1 MPDLNNQH
9 IQEILANL
17 RELGSRVDEE
27 SFNIGIEYGRYL
39 QKENI
44 DNQRLD
50 YFVQRENTNN
60 QFDAK
65 RELIH
70 ELRQQVGLLLFNA
83 ITDATAQ
90 GFLVNFEINELEE
103 TAKFPKVVSERY
115 KIQHLYSEEMEGRA
129 SFDLAFELTNELKVL
144 FEQAKTKSTIK
155 YFVAT
160 LTLPVN
166 HKQLKAELL
175 NSGRLAITARH
186 CPMSV
191 HELHSIVK
199 AVKEHVSNVCTQ

>member
-9 IQEILANL
+9 IQTILANL
-17 RELGSRVDEE
+17 RELGSRADKE

-39 QKENI
+39 QNENI
-44 DNQRLD
+44 ANQRLD
-50 YFVQRENTNN
+50 FFVQRENANN

-65 RELIH
+65 RELID
-70 ELRQQVGLLLFNA
+70 ELRQQIGLLLYNA

-103 TAKFPKVVSERY
+103 TAKFPKVMSERY
-115 KIQHLYSEEMEGRA
+115 KIQHLYSQEMEGRA
-129 SFDLAFELTNELKVL
+129 SFDLAFELTDDLKVL
-144 FEQAKTKSTIK
+144 FEQAKTKATIK

-160 LTLPVN
+160 LTMPVN
-166 HKQLKAELL
+166 QRQLKAELL

-191 HELHSIVK
+191 QELQSIVK
-199 AVKEHVSNVCTQ
+199 AVTEHISNVCI